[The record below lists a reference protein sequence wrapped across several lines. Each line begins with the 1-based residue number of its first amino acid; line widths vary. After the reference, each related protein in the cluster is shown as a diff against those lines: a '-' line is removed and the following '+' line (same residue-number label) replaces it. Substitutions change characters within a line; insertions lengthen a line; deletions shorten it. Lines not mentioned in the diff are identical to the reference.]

1 MYESR
6 LKEFAAAQQQ
16 HLLDDTI
23 SCVDKTWKRSA
34 ELQLYI
40 WNHQTYLML
49 SSHMWT
55 MATHQRAQSSMQ
67 QLCNDGNDDWHTAL
81 DA

>member
-16 HLLDDTI
+16 HLLDDTM

-40 WNHQTYLML
+40 
-49 SSHMWT
+49 
-55 MATHQRAQSSMQ
+55 
-67 QLCNDGNDDWHTAL
+67 
-81 DA
+81 